1 MQKHLTDNE
10 QPLDRMTSASICTAI
25 GERLRRNLAP
35 ESTDLPSH
43 LQSLLD
49 QMQRQDEANAA
60 GA

>member
-1 MQKHLTDNE
+1 MQKYLTDNE
-10 QPLDRMTSASICTAI
+10 QSLDRMTSASICTAI

-35 ESTDLPSH
+35 ESTTLPSH